1 MLYILV
7 FFFSQAVDPVA
18 MALLV
23 VATYVCCVQE
33 VTRVPVLMVCS
44 WSMAVTRLVL
54 VSGAESKQT
63 NKQTNKQNKNDIKQD
78 KHR

>member
-1 MLYILV
+1 MV
-7 FFFSQAVDPVA
+7 FFFSQAVVPVKV
-18 MALLV
+18 AL

-63 NKQTNKQNKNDIKQD
+63 NKQTYKQTKNDIKQD